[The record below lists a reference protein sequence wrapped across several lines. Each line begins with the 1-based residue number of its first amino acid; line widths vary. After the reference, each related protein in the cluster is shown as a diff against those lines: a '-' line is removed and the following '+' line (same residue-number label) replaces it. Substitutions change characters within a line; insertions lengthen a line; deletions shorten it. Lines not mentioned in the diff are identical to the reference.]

1 MAKEKIATAMQRATG
16 LVVMLVMV
24 SLQPCLAASEH
35 QGHGS
40 SSRVNTW
47 NKVLGKPS
55 RAVTVAVDD
64 AGTLWRARVVQ
75 GQILLGRSGSD
86 QHSFADK
93 FTVNL
98 EAEAVAANGENR
110 PKLAFGSGGEIY
122 VSWTRLGKAPF
133 SGDIRFSR
141 SVDGGKHFSRPV
153 TINSHIEATSHRFD
167 SMVVDGNNRVW
178 LFWLD
183 KRDMLLAKKK
193 GQQYTGAAVYYA
205 YSDNAGRSF
214 SDNYK
219 LQDHSCQCCRIAL
232 GVTSQSVPVVI
243 WRHIFDGVERDHA
256 LQYVDGKSTMQ
267 RLSKEH
273 WKLNAC
279 PHHGPSFAVDNAGKV
294 HAVWFSGA
302 TNRTGLYYSRSG
314 RKGTTVHSSSPMK
327 FGDHNAQSSHPYIS
341 VVGNNVFIVW
351 KEYRQGKSV
360 VRSMQSSDSGESW
373 TSPHTVLTTDGPSD
387 HPLLVGNYQK
397 LYLSWNTDRQG
408 LQILPLY
415 PAR

>member
-1 MAKEKIATAMQRATG
+1 MAKEKIITVRQQIAG
-16 LVVMLVMV
+16 IVVMLLLA
-24 SLQPCLAASEH
+24 SLQPCLAVSGH
-35 QGHGS
+35 KDHGS
-40 SSRVNTW
+40 AKRLNTW
-47 NKVLGKPS
+47 NKVLKKPS
-55 RAVTVAVDD
+55 RAVTVAVDN
-64 AGTLWRARVVQ
+64 AGVLWRARVEQ
-75 GQILLGRSGSD
+75 GQILLARSGSD
-86 QHSFADK
+86 QHSFANE

-98 EAEAVAANGENR
+98 EPEAVAANGENR

-153 TINSHIEATSHRFD
+153 TINSHVEVTSHRFD
-167 SMVVDGNNRVW
+167 SMMVDGNNRVW

-243 WRHIFDGVERDHA
+243 WRHIFEGGERDHA
-256 LQYVDGKSTMQ
+256 LQFVDGKSTMQ

-273 WKLNAC
+273 WKINAC
-279 PHHGPSFAVDNAGKV
+279 PHHGPSLAVDNAGKV

-302 TNRTGLYYSRSG
+302 ANRTGLYYSRSG
-314 RKGTTVHSSSPMK
+314 RKGSAVYSSTPMR
-327 FGDHNAQSSHPYIS
+327 FGDHKAQSSHPYIS
-341 VVGNNVFIVW
+341 LVGSNVFIVW
-351 KEYRQGKSV
+351 KEFRQGKSV
-360 VRSMQSSDSGESW
+360 VRSMQSRDSGNSW
-373 TSPHTVLTTDGPSD
+373 TSPRTLLTTDGPSD
-387 HPLLVGNYQK
+387 HPLLVGNDQK

-408 LQILPLY
+408 LHILPLY
-415 PAR
+415 LAQ